1 MIRKCQDNQNIGENT
16 AATVNECSES
26 TEIVSCCNHITILTF
41 KTLLSHSVLLI
52 HCLKIVRFGCDF
64 TVDLKSEL
72 LNLHF
77 TFDTWL

>member
-1 MIRKCQDNQNIGENT
+1 MIRKCQGNQNIGENT

-52 HCLKIVRFGCDF
+52 HCLKIVR
-64 TVDLKSEL
+64 V
-72 LNLHF
+72 
-77 TFDTWL
+77 WV